1 MSSQDSNQASNLLN
15 PSNLEQVQLALSGLR
30 FGSVQ
35 IIVQDGLIIQIDRT
49 EKIRLNNKKP

>member
-1 MSSQDSNQASNLLN
+1 MSTKDSNQANDLIS

-30 FGSVQ
+30 FGSIQ

-49 EKIRLNNKKP
+49 E